1 MRNNLAFYKYII
13 NNPFLKILDD
23 EVFKELYNK
32 YSHLSLD
39 VIKSQM
45 KNNTAFKYTNN
56 SYTND
61 NLLDE
66 ENEYDDYN
74 EDEEIYDSGDDVV

>member
-1 MRNNLAFYKYII
+1 
-13 NNPFLKILDD
+13 
-23 EVFKELYNK
+23 VFKELYNK

-45 KNNTAFKYTNN
+45 KNNTTFKYTNN
-56 SYTND
+56 SHTND